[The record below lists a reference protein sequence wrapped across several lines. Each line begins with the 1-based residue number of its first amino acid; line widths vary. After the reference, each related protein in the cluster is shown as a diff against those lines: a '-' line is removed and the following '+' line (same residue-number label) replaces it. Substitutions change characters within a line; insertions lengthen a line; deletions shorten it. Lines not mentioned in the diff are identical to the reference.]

1 MRVVGLAVGLR
12 VGLRVVGLA
21 VGLRVGLR
29 VVGLAVVGL
38 AVGDLVGL
46 AVGLA
51 VVGFAVGT
59 RVGLAVGMRVGL
71 TVPAPAVGL
80 AVPTLAMGLA
90 VGTGVGDFLDLALVA
105 RGDLVDLALGTFTAV
120 GPLLVFDAFRVL
132 ACAELNKVVAR
143 MQLTRVRVV
152 PIFIVSVWVGE
163 RDREG
168 GVRPSQKCGSSCCG
182 FRLKSHLM
190 EGRKLFVAKLILLLM
205 LLL

>member
-1 MRVVGLAVGLR
+1 M
-12 VGLRVVGLA
+12 
-21 VGLRVGLR
+21 
-29 VVGLAVVGL
+29 
-38 AVGDLVGL
+38 
-46 AVGLA
+46 
-51 VVGFAVGT
+51 
-59 RVGLAVGMRVGL
+59 
-71 TVPAPAVGL
+71 
-80 AVPTLAMGLA
+80 
-90 VGTGVGDFLDLALVA
+90 
-105 RGDLVDLALGTFTAV
+105 DLALGTFTAF
-120 GPLLVFDAFRVL
+120 GPLLVFDDFRVL